1 MGTAENPHA
10 GQGMVVLDIGGDIG
24 ALVVSAPDAMG
35 DVEIEICPSGARN
48 EPPDDGGDWWQGEW
62 HAHADSAAHDHGD
75 HDHDHGDHDH
85 GDHDHGDSDADTAAH
100 SHADGSGLTHRSSD
114 NGPGPDP
121 KVLAWPHVA
130 VISRPTGTGR
140 EFSAVFPGLRAGS
153 YDLWLRPDEPTA
165 LTVTVRGAHVTTVA
179 WPT

>member
-24 ALVVSAPDAMG
+24 ALVVSAPDAMSH
-35 DVEIEICPSGARN
+35 VEIEICPSGARN
-48 EPPDDGGDWWQGEW
+48 SRPDDGGDWWQGEW
-62 HAHADSAAHDHGD
+62 HAHADSAAHDQGH
-75 HDHDHGDHDH
+75 HDHGDHDH
-85 GDHDHGDSDADTAAH
+85 GHHDHGGGSAGSSAAH
-100 SHADGSGLTHRSSD
+100 SHPDRSVPNRHSSD
-114 NGPGPDP
+114 NGPGADP
-121 KVLAWPHVA
+121 KVVAWPHVA

-140 EFSAVFPGLRAGS
+140 EHSAVFPGLRAGD

-165 LTVTVRGAHVTTVA
+165 LTVTVRGAQVTTVA